1 MRWLKIVY
9 GLSRAGRPILLSASI
24 LGACS
29 RGSLRAVPNQDA
41 AVDAIPGI
49 VFPDAAI
56 DRRDSA
62 DLGIPPSQDAK
73 VIVIG
78 MPDASLVPGY
88 PVVPSPDAAPATL
101 PLECIDI
108 DGGADTGMTAV
119 LTEPARVTMDWVRKS
134 GQVDPLASVGRI
146 AVVPEI
152 ARRVI
157 GLPAVEIVAQV
168 THSRTQATISNIRAD
183 GDGFAFDVA
192 WSEPGPDDGCMYW
205 EWEPAWTFRTTLRL
219 QCGGQERSVDSFT
232 VVTLCGWDPPRQWA
246 SSGESCDIC
255 ANVCEMAPSP
265 IVPDVSGDDLP
276 LASAL
281 NVTLRPLARVGGT
294 VVLWAD
300 HAPREGLSYAW
311 QTTAGTLEQLDC
323 DVVLW
328 RPSLSAP
335 LCEQLV
341 QVAIAGQHLAAVAG
355 FRPEWPAA

>member
-9 GLSRAGRPILLSASI
+9 RLSRAGRPILLSASI

-29 RGSLRAVPNQDA
+29 RGSVRTVPNRDA

-49 VFPDAAI
+49 VFPDATI

-62 DLGIPPSQDAK
+62 DAGILPNQDAK

-78 MPDASLVPGY
+78 MPDATLEPGH

-108 DGGADTGMTAV
+108 DGGADTGITA
-119 LTEPARVTMDWVRKS
+119 LLAEPARVTMDWVRES
-134 GQVDPLASVGRI
+134 GQVNPLASVGHITI
-146 AVVPEI
+146 AREI
-152 ARRVI
+152 AGRVV
-157 GLPAVEIVAQV
+157 GLPTVEIVAQV
-168 THSRTQATISNIRAD
+168 THGRTQPTISNIRAD
-183 GDGFAFDVA
+183 GGGFAFDVA
-192 WSEPGPDDGCMYW
+192 WSEPGPDDGCMDYA
-205 EWEPAWTFRTTLRL
+205 WEPAWTFRTTLRL

-232 VVTLCGWDPPRQWA
+232 VVTLCGWTPPKRWA

-265 IVPDVSGDDLP
+265 IVPDVCGDDLP

-300 HAPREGLSYAW
+300 HAPREGLGYAW
-311 QTTAGTLEQLDC
+311 QTTAGTLEQLDR

-335 LCEQLV
+335 TSEQLV
-341 QVAIAGQHLAAVAG
+341 QVAITGQHLAAVAG